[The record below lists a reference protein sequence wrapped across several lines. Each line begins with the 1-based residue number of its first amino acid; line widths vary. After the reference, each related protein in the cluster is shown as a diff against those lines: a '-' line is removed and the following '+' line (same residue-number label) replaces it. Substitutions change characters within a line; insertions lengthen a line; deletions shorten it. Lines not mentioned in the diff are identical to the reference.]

1 MAPRVTAAS
10 MLAFLAG
17 STLNALVMSKMKIA
31 SSGRFFWLRAIVSS
45 IAGDLLDSLI
55 FIPIAFIGTPAKVLA
70 GMLIAQV
77 TFKVMYEILILPV
90 TSWVVRRTKKSEG
103 VDVYDRGVD
112 YNPFKIKDIE

>member
-1 MAPRVTAAS
+1 
-10 MLAFLAG
+10 
-17 STLNALVMSKMKIA
+17 
-31 SSGRFFWLRAIVSS
+31 
-45 IAGDLLDSLI
+45 
-55 FIPIAFIGTPAKVLA
+55 
-70 GMLIAQV
+70 MLIAQV